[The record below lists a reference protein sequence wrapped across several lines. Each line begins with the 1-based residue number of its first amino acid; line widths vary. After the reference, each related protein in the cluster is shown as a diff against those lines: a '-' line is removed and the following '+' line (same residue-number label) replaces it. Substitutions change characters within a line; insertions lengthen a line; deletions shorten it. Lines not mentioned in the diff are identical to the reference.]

1 MSALSRRTLLRS
13 LPMGL
18 AAAALPAVTET
29 PRADPI
35 EALAEAY
42 RASRAATMQRC
53 QLEGKAA
60 RQG

>member
-1 MSALSRRTLLRS
+1 MSALSRRTLLRL

-35 EALAEAY
+35 EYWRKPTAPLGRQPMHTLPACGQ
-42 RASRAATMQRC
+42 SRSI
-53 QLEGKAA
+53 G
-60 RQG
+60 

>member
-1 MSALSRRTLLRS
+1 MSALSRRTLLRL

-42 RASRAATMQRC
+42 RASRPTTDAYAAACGQSRSI
-53 QLEGKAA
+53 G
-60 RQG
+60 